1 MNILQP
7 VTRANQTQ
15 GFKVP
20 TDLKQIGSR
29 LTPYLFLL
37 PTLGM
42 LTAFSLIPLVYGFWM
57 SLHNI
62 NIPHG
67 RSEFIGLQNYFN
79 LLHDPKFGLS
89 LLNTAGYTLAVVP
102 SIVVVSLAIAI
113 FLRKSTPARLFARV
127 GFYIPFVLSPVV
139 VATSW
144 KWLLNEDLGVVDGF
158 LKWAGIA
165 TVPWLTDDT
174 AARISVVV
182 TTVWNLVGF
191 QCHST
196 GCAEHV
202 RLGVCP
208 FRAGLRC
215 DPSDS
220 SAAIDSFHC
229 LVANAA
235 ISRGENHLSIAAR
248 HQQSVRVMHD
258 VAAVVVCLIFL
269 GPVLWAAYSANFQAV
284 FASGDVP
291 RYAFNSL
298 LVAAISSLITII
310 ASSMAGFALAKFK
323 FPGRNLIF
331 LVILAT
337 LLIPLQVLMV
347 PVFLV
352 LKTLGWVN
360 QLIGIIVPPAATPTG
375 TFMMRQFIRGIPD
388 ELIEAARL
396 DGASDWKI
404 YRHIILPLCAPMSA
418 ALGIISFTWRWNDYL
433 WPLIVV
439 NNQDKFTLQLS
450 LANLVGTN
458 TVEWGTLLAYAI
470 LVLIPVL
477 IVFLLF
483 QRLFLKGQVGAAIK
497 G

>member
-1 MNILQP
+1 M
-7 VTRANQTQ
+7 
-15 GFKVP
+15 
-20 TDLKQIGSR
+20 
-29 LTPYLFLL
+29 
-37 PTLGM
+37 
-42 LTAFSLIPLVYGFWM
+42 
-57 SLHNI
+57 
-62 NIPHG
+62 
-67 RSEFIGLQNYFN
+67 
-79 LLHDPKFGLS
+79 
-89 LLNTAGYTLAVVP
+89 
-102 SIVVVSLAIAI
+102 
-113 FLRKSTPARLFARV
+113 
-127 GFYIPFVLSPVV
+127 
-139 VATSW
+139 
-144 KWLLNEDLGVVDGF
+144 
-158 LKWAGIA
+158 
-165 TVPWLTDDT
+165 
-174 AARISVVV
+174 
-182 TTVWNLVGF
+182 
-191 QCHST
+191 
-196 GCAEHV
+196 
-202 RLGVCP
+202 
-208 FRAGLRC
+208 
-215 DPSDS
+215 
-220 SAAIDSFHC
+220 
-229 LVANAA
+229 
-235 ISRGENHLSIAAR
+235 AAR
-248 HQQSVRVMHD
+248 HQQSARVMHD

-269 GPVLWAAYSANFQAV
+269 GPVLWAAYSAFRPSRDLFTFPPNLSLNGFSVQNFQAV
-284 FASGDVP
+284 FASGDVA

-298 LVAAISSLITII
+298 LVAAISSLLTII

-331 LVILAT
+331 MVILAR

-388 ELIEAARL
+388 EMIEAARL

-483 QRLFLKGQVGAAIK
+483 QRLFLKGQVGAALK